1 MRYEPFLVSIGCG
14 RGRIYV
20 CWGNDGAAYA
30 TRQCAVSGVV
40 SLLLG
45 SLFGIGLV
53 LAGMTDPTYIR
64 GFLDVTGDWRPEL
77 AFVMASVLVISVVFF
92 QLIKPKM
99 AKPLLA
105 EGFSIPTASQVDG
118 RLIGG
123 DFLFGMGW
131 AVSGYCPGP
140 GIASLAYLEP
150 KAFGF
155 VGAMLVG
162 FKLADWL
169 APAR

>member
-1 MRYEPFLVSIGCG
+1 M
-14 RGRIYV
+14 
-20 CWGNDGAAYA
+20 
-30 TRQCAVSGVV
+30 

-45 SLFGIGLV
+45 GLFGIGLV
-53 LAGMTDPTYIR
+53 LAGMTDPAYIR
-64 GFLDVTGDWRPEL
+64 GFLDVTGEWRPEL
-77 AFVMASVLVISVVFF
+77 AFVMASALVISILFF
-92 QLIKPKM
+92 QLIQPRM
-99 AKPLLA
+99 VRPLFA
-105 EGFSIPTASQVDG
+105 EGFSMPTASQIDG

-123 DFLFGMGW
+123 AFLFSMGW

-155 VGAMLVG
+155 VAAMLVG

>member
-1 MRYEPFLVSIGCG
+1 
-14 RGRIYV
+14 
-20 CWGNDGAAYA
+20 
-30 TRQCAVSGVV
+30 
-40 SLLLG
+40 
-45 SLFGIGLV
+45 
-53 LAGMTDPTYIR
+53 
-64 GFLDVTGDWRPEL
+64 
-77 AFVMASVLVISVVFF
+77 MASGLVISTLFF
-92 QLIKPKM
+92 QLIQPKM
-99 AKPLLA
+99 PRLLFA
-105 EGFSIPTASQVDG
+105 EGFSLPTASQIDG

-123 DFLFGMGW
+123 AFLFGMGW

-169 APAR
+169 APVR

>member
-1 MRYEPFLVSIGCG
+1 MS
-14 RGRIYV
+14 
-20 CWGNDGAAYA
+20 
-30 TRQCAVSGVV
+30 AVVPV
-40 SLLLG
+40 LLG

-53 LAGMTDPTYIR
+53 LAGMTDPAYIR

-77 AFVMASVLVISVVFF
+77 AFVMASALVISTLFF
-92 QLIKPKM
+92 QLIQPRM
-99 AKPLLA
+99 VRPLFA
-105 EGFSIPTASQVDG
+105 EGFSIPTASQIDG

-123 DFLFGMGW
+123 AFLFGMGW

-169 APAR
+169 APVR

>member
-1 MRYEPFLVSIGCG
+1 M
-14 RGRIYV
+14 
-20 CWGNDGAAYA
+20 
-30 TRQCAVSGVV
+30 SGMV

-45 SLFGIGLV
+45 GLFGIGLV

-64 GFLDVTGDWRPEL
+64 GFLDVTGEWRPEL
-77 AFVMASVLVISVVFF
+77 AFVMASALAISVVFF
-92 QLIKPKM
+92 QLIQSKM
-99 AKPLLA
+99 ARPFLA
-105 EGFSIPTASQVDG
+105 EGFSIPTASQIDG

-123 DFLFGMGW
+123 AFLFGMGW

-169 APAR
+169 APVR

>member
-1 MRYEPFLVSIGCG
+1 M
-14 RGRIYV
+14 
-20 CWGNDGAAYA
+20 
-30 TRQCAVSGVV
+30 

-45 SLFGIGLV
+45 GLFGIGLV
-53 LAGMTDPTYIR
+53 FAGMTDPAYIR

-77 AFVMASVLVISVVFF
+77 AFVMASALVISIVFF
-92 QLIKPKM
+92 QLIQPKM
-99 AKPLLA
+99 TRPLLA
-105 EGFSIPTASQVDG
+105 EGFSMPTASRIDE

-123 DFLFGMGW
+123 AFLFGMGW

-140 GIASLAYLEP
+140 GIASLTYLEP

-155 VGAMLVG
+155 VAAMLVG

>member
-1 MRYEPFLVSIGCG
+1 MRDGPFFGAFSWVRGCVYVR
-14 RGRIYV
+14 RGDDR
-20 CWGNDGAAYA
+20 AAHA
-30 TRQCAVSGVV
+30 AGGCAVSAVM

-45 SLFGIGLV
+45 CLFGIGLV
-53 LAGMTDPTYIR
+53 LAGMTDPAYIR

-77 AFVMASVLVISVVFF
+77 AFVMTTALLISVVFF
-92 QLIKPKM
+92 QLIQPKM
-99 AKPLLA
+99 TRPLFA
-105 EGFSIPTASQVDG
+105 EGFSLPTASGIDG

-123 DFLFGMGW
+123 AFLFGMGW

-169 APAR
+169 APVR

>member
-1 MRYEPFLVSIGCG
+1 MRDGPFFGAFSCG
-14 RGRIYV
+14 RGCVYV
-20 CWGNDGAAYA
+20 RRGNDCAAYA
-30 TRQCAVSGVV
+30 ARGFAVSGAV

-45 SLFGIGLV
+45 GLFGIGLV
-53 LAGMTDPTYIR
+53 LAGMTDPAYIR
-64 GFLDVTGDWRPEL
+64 GFLDVTGEWRPEL
-77 AFVMASVLVISVVFF
+77 AFVMASALVISALFF
-92 QLIKPKM
+92 QLIQPNM
-99 AKPLLA
+99 ARPLLA
-105 EGFSIPTASQVDG
+105 EGFSLPTASQIDG

-123 DFLFGMGW
+123 AFLFGMGW

-155 VGAMLVG
+155 VAAMLVG

-169 APAR
+169 APVR

>member
-1 MRYEPFLVSIGCG
+1 M
-14 RGRIYV
+14 
-20 CWGNDGAAYA
+20 
-30 TRQCAVSGVV
+30 SGLA
-40 SLLLG
+40 SLLIG

-64 GFLDVTGDWRPEL
+64 GFLDVTGEWRPEL
-77 AFVMASVLVISVVFF
+77 AFVMASALAISVVFF
-92 QLIKPKM
+92 QLIQPKM
-99 AKPLLA
+99 ARPLLA
-105 EGFSIPTASQVDG
+105 EGFSISTASQIDG

-123 DFLFGMGW
+123 AFLFGMGW

-140 GIASLAYLEP
+140 GIVSLAYLEP

-155 VGAMLVG
+155 VGATLVG
-162 FKLADWL
+162 FKLADRL

>member
-1 MRYEPFLVSIGCG
+1 MS
-14 RGRIYV
+14 
-20 CWGNDGAAYA
+20 
-30 TRQCAVSGVV
+30 AVLP
-40 SLLLG
+40 LLLG
-45 SLFGIGLV
+45 GFFGIGLV
-53 LAGMTDPTYIR
+53 LAAMTDPAYIR

-77 AFVMASVLVISVVFF
+77 AFVMASALVISALFF
-92 QLIKPKM
+92 QLIQPKM
-99 AKPLLA
+99 ARPLFA
-105 EGFSIPTASQVDG
+105 EGFSIPTASQIDG

-123 DFLFGMGW
+123 AFLFGMGW

-140 GIASLAYLEP
+140 GVASLAYLEP

-169 APAR
+169 APVR

>member
-1 MRYEPFLVSIGCG
+1 
-14 RGRIYV
+14 
-20 CWGNDGAAYA
+20 
-30 TRQCAVSGVV
+30 VSGAV

-45 SLFGIGLV
+45 GVFGIGLV
-53 LAGMTDPTYIR
+53 LAGMTDPAYIR

-77 AFVMASVLVISVVFF
+77 AFVMTTALLISVVFF
-92 QLIKPKM
+92 QLIQPKM
-99 AKPLLA
+99 TRPLFA
-105 EGFSIPTASQVDG
+105 EGFSLPTASGIDG

-123 DFLFGMGW
+123 AFLFGMGW

-169 APAR
+169 APVR